1 MTFQID
7 ITWFPFDDQECELK
21 FGSWTYQAGAL
32 NLTLTTDKGDISDFK
47 KNGVSQIYLFCKF
60 VSAAIE
66 EILNNCQFALLVFLT
81 YSNMFGKTS
90 NFCRNVIVGSLE
102 VFPAWTN

>member
-1 MTFQID
+1 MQAIMPFQID

-47 KNGVSQIYLFCKF
+47 KNGVSQIYLFIGLYLQRLQRKYNYQF
-60 VSAAIE
+60 VLKS
-66 EILNNCQFALLVFLT
+66 F
-81 YSNMFGKTS
+81 
-90 NFCRNVIVGSLE
+90 
-102 VFPAWTN
+102 

>member
-1 MTFQID
+1 MQAIMIFQID

-47 KNGVSQIYLFCKF
+47 KNGVCQIYLFWKF
-60 VSAAIE
+60 VSKV
-66 EILNNCQFALLVFLT
+66 ILRIDPYHLPLSICSVDFL
-81 YSNMFGKTS
+81 N
-90 NFCRNVIVGSLE
+90 LH
-102 VFPAWTN
+102 

>member
-1 MTFQID
+1 MQAIMPFQID

-47 KNGVSQIYLFCKF
+47 KNGVSQIYLF
-60 VSAAIE
+60 I
-66 EILNNCQFALLVFLT
+66 
-81 YSNMFGKTS
+81 
-90 NFCRNVIVGSLE
+90 SLYLQWLQRKIINL
-102 VFPAWTN
+102 F

>member
-47 KNGVSQIYLFCKF
+47 KNGVSSPIMINVIMNIFGGHCK
-60 VSAAIE
+60 IKPL
-66 EILNNCQFALLVFLT
+66 ILNKRK
-81 YSNMFGKTS
+81 S
-90 NFCRNVIVGSLE
+90 
-102 VFPAWTN
+102 

>member
-1 MTFQID
+1 MQAIMPFQID

-60 VSAAIE
+60 VSKVIE
-66 EILNNCQFALLVFLT
+66 ESVSFTIINL
-81 YSNMFGKTS
+81 
-90 NFCRNVIVGSLE
+90 FCRFFDPTLIC
-102 VFPAWTN
+102 

>member
-1 MTFQID
+1 MQAIMPFQID

-60 VSAAIE
+60 VSKAVE
-66 EILNNCQFALLVFLT
+66 ENPYHLPLSICSLDFL
-81 YSNMFGKTS
+81 K
-90 NFCRNVIVGSLE
+90 LH
-102 VFPAWTN
+102 